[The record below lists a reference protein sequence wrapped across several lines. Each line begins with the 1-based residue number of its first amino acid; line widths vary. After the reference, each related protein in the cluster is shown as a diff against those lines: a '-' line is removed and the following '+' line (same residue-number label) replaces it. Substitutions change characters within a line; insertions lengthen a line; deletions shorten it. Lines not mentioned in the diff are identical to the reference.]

1 MFVSEIRCTFVE
13 DHPRRRLVINHLI
26 YINTFMSALKLHF
39 LLSESSV
46 RQLVSPNL
54 NLIQNFKYAT
64 LHR

>member
-26 YINTFMSALKLHF
+26 YINTFMLALKLHF

-46 RQLVSPNL
+46 RQLVSPEPQINPKL
-54 NLIQNFKYAT
+54 KSTRY
-64 LHR
+64 R